1 MKIFSRS
8 SAAGQKLAATNVFTL
23 LDNKLILILR
33 TWGAAEHNQKFVD
46 EVVHYLS
53 STQAD
58 LEVTTPF
65 DYQENLSSLANR
77 TRVALL
83 LAHDYFYRSENKNE
97 YLIGFE
103 ATVLFKSKNE
113 IAWSSVGRFE
123 IGKIVGTAL
132 SYYVCNGTDLDSE
145 VLLPVQLIGIERE
158 IDINSGSLALNPDEK
173 IIVASTFR
181 NQIFVNETSNS
192 IESLIDV
199 RNGSGTCWFSVITSE

>member
-1 MKIFSRS
+1 MKIFSRN
-8 SAAGQKLAATNVFTL
+8 SATGQKLAATNVFTL

-33 TWGAAEHNQKFVD
+33 TWGSSEHNQKFVD

-58 LEVTTPF
+58 IEVTTPF

-123 IGKIVGTAL
+123 IGKIIGTTL
-132 SYYVCNGTDLDSE
+132 RPCS
-145 VLLPVQLIGIERE
+145 
-158 IDINSGSLALNPDEK
+158 
-173 IIVASTFR
+173 
-181 NQIFVNETSNS
+181 
-192 IESLIDV
+192 
-199 RNGSGTCWFSVITSE
+199 

>member
-1 MKIFSRS
+1 MKIFSRN
-8 SAAGQKLAATNVFTL
+8 SATGQKLAATNVFAL

-33 TWGAAEHNQKFVD
+33 TWGSSEHNQKFVD

-58 LEVTTPF
+58 IEVTTPF

-123 IGKIVGTAL
+123 IGKIIGTTL
-132 SYYVCNGTDLDSE
+132 RPYVSNGSDLDSE

-158 IDINSGSLALNPDEK
+158 IDINSGSLALNSEEK
-173 IIVASTFR
+173 LVVASTFR
-181 NQIFVNETSNS
+181 NEIFVSENSNS
-192 IESLIDV
+192 IESLLDV
-199 RNGSGTCWFSVITSE
+199 RNGSGACWFSVITSE